1 MVRTVNKKYQV
12 WLAGYYDDFNGA
24 RAIPDDKNSPG
35 TDRDHTNSHHGN
47 PMNGEATLNPRYR
60 WAQPDRDHTGGNEY
74 APDAQ
79 KLLKNDGLFEFI
91 SHDDTRQS
99 NDDWE
104 GRAQLQ
110 YPDGHVANRYKFG
123 GSGSVGFHRF
133 INGYDT
139 LGSYLVPTG
148 TNDATFGRAT
158 MQGYDTASYDTTD
171 DAGVKDTS
179 GNFVQRGHLT
189 GVWMGEALKEDSTDT
204 SNTPHRLFAEVTSPA
219 KKPFLVVQ
227 SARYN
232 KSNNSAVPVLIYDG
246 PLNTRLDGDVF
257 TARMAVRGHKQVGDW
272 TKIGLRFEIGFPEPT
287 TDLTDTGFGLGTS
300 DAAINEVIPLN
311 YTTGGMNVTYD
322 TAGELYDSS
331 GTEQS
336 YTNDDAWIDIDFVM
350 DYSAGEYDIYVNGTR
365 IKENASMVGSPTA
378 ANLYGYQIS
387 IVNAET
393 GSTEGYVSYTMFDR
407 VGLVRYL
414 TDNVTGDNDDA
425 PITKLNMSR
434 AVNGISSCSID
445 VSDIPALHSDN
456 LRGSN
461 AANYQHNIKDLFV
474 ATSALDWQLLIFGE
488 DSPRIDRP
496 LWRGIVDNFSI
507 KEKRR
512 DRILTFQ
519 ASDALSIMDRTV
531 PLWEVGQESLNDNE
545 AETDYWLYEAQG
557 FKNTMNLGSRELK
570 LLGPDLGFDK
580 DSGYLETSTQRTQL
594 GSGHPIQMY
603 NNEDTLGPNNIEDF
617 HEGLGILGFNEDTSG
632 NTQIHLSRSDHGLTH
647 PVNITITNSANHNG
661 TYASSSVS
669 GNVITVAGGTLAVT
683 GETAKIIYMGKA
695 WGPFFDPSEYSN
707 ENDILWLG
715 KENTNPDPSWL
726 PDAADQPHEVNI
738 IFDADPGLSINDEF
752 YVNSRTIGNANYTG
766 AIYKGRHKVKQIK
779 QTRSYFN
786 NTHDN
791 FQNILYWVKTY
802 TAKDA
807 TSDYGVFCQSSAAN
821 TDALKTNNDR
831 VEWSKDTGIITNVTE
846 FPERVLHA
854 RWMRDLPQSLWFQY
868 HFGRIQF
875 DPANTITQQGV
886 YNGITYTPSSTSF
899 RVPPASYAGL
909 PQYGI
914 AEIYRNGNFLGKFIY
929 QGKKDNGSSEYYL
942 VGVKYMFDY
951 VSVSNSD
958 KIKVRSISND
968 YKHIWLLWSDMRNNS
983 RANADALDRKQ
994 DFGLQYPISDNYNF
1008 DLFYAEQRNADGNL
1022 DKFAS
1027 LKNGD
1032 DISVWNIDSTS
1043 DPITGGAFSKPADY
1057 TKPASATLGESS
1069 GKLTIT
1075 ISSSDMTNKFPSG
1088 VDFVHLTGS
1097 TAHDG
1102 IHTITGK
1109 TSTVLTTATTHTAST
1124 YQVLSSAV
1132 VYPTTGSDLDLTQYQ
1147 DWEDKAGAFVV
1158 IDTSPFFNLN
1168 THINDGKIGQIAG
1181 LRTNLGDYVATNE
1194 GFPMLIDNYWYEA
1207 TPSYLTTD
1215 TRALTHPNAK
1225 HLQGKATLVTD
1236 IDSDG
1241 VFLENSYTGLPIDD
1255 PTIFDNQG
1263 YGFVRAIVNR
1273 DNNEPNMQD
1282 FYFSYENKTDTQLP
1296 SSGVYTVSSSPS
1308 SGGSYGGIA
1317 TTQVITVSGATFPA
1331 DGVKEGM
1338 ILERT
1343 NAGGTETSR
1352 HNILNVG
1359 EVDDTNS
1366 NTKLVVS
1373 GSSFAI
1379 NDTFTIPPQ
1388 LGKVFMTSLTDEEI
1402 NLARTSNEG
1411 FSEAIQEKYNALET
1425 SWTNFGLI
1433 GPSDAKSVEVHS
1445 SFGAVFMLRLLM
1457 HMNGRIKSKNSGT
1470 FYESDKVRTLWNAA
1484 ITDSWLPPTRLT
1496 AIYDINNVPNTSIM
1510 TTYSDT
1516 TSNDSYGS
1524 ILETKGKTLAS
1535 ILSAMRQKSGFG
1547 DLNSLKTTFSYLVG
1561 RDGRI
1566 EFRPKFNSHLSFT
1579 RQNIKVANFT
1589 SQMTSQISH
1598 VRVYYNNGAS
1608 FIDHPK
1614 PALSDT
1620 TRWRIVEMPSI
1631 RNSVEALQIAKQE
1644 YNKNQNAPMQLTIN
1658 PILEESINNKM
1669 IDQGRY
1675 GYISDPYVALQ
1686 SKLQTVTNANKFV
1699 TNWTRLGTGG
1709 VLFPGMV
1716 NALDGNL
1723 KTTTDI
1729 YARYGISKVDNNPT
1743 TIAYNDNYTWYGSNS
1758 ISYALQV
1765 VHVTQ
1770 NMPLV
1775 NSNGNSMRIWIDLKN
1790 QDGTSIDEAEF
1801 TITLADYDFTGNRR
1815 ISGTANGSETIN
1827 VKHSGFYE
1835 IPVPSSYDSSA
1846 GGKIVV
1852 SFNAEYCRALLRHRC
1867 GNPSQTD
1874 HTAPNYI
1881 LDSSVDNGSG
1891 SVNANSIF
1899 PLGKRAHDFQGGF
1912 ADDRAVWYAP
1922 RVQICKDMKYH
1933 PASIVSVTDPG
1944 LGLNTATSLVVK
1956 EVNWNVTAGKTDEVT
1971 LKLERDESIRLGGFL
1986 SHVYGSDGTGH
1997 AIGNTGISSGMG
2009 SEHNSPYPPGGQP
2022 SPPSNPPG
2030 SDLTPDLPVG
2040 GTLDPDG
2047 NGYGETELTINQ
2059 QSSTTFNRYIG
2070 RMDMNDLGNSN
2081 FSILGMRNEGS
2092 MMTAM
2097 RGIEGSD
2104 VSIIATGGSA
2114 ALTADGYVFGAK
2126 GLVGTA
2132 DAVATSQRVS
2142 LETQFTTPED
2152 VVNDDLIITAKISC
2166 GAGAVKSKGVL
2177 EITATV
2183 ENTGTSVTNTV
2194 SISTNTQQKTVD
2206 LLPLT
2211 SLSGIKTPKNRVSV
2225 RIVRKP
2231 GTGNDD
2237 ANTSSITL
2245 HNLDVRMN
2253 RASIPGRSTAT
2264 QFSTFS

>member
-1 MVRTVNKKYQV
+1 M
-12 WLAGYYDDFNGA
+12 
-24 RAIPDDKNSPG
+24 
-35 TDRDHTNSHHGN
+35 
-47 PMNGEATLNPRYR
+47 
-60 WAQPDRDHTGGNEY
+60 
-74 APDAQ
+74 
-79 KLLKNDGLFEFI
+79 
-91 SHDDTRQS
+91 
-99 NDDWE
+99 
-104 GRAQLQ
+104 
-110 YPDGHVANRYKFG
+110 
-123 GSGSVGFHRF
+123 
-133 INGYDT
+133 
-139 LGSYLVPTG
+139 
-148 TNDATFGRAT
+148 
-158 MQGYDTASYDTTD
+158 
-171 DAGVKDTS
+171 
-179 GNFVQRGHLT
+179 
-189 GVWMGEALKEDSTDT
+189 
-204 SNTPHRLFAEVTSPA
+204 
-219 KKPFLVVQ
+219 
-227 SARYN
+227 
-232 KSNNSAVPVLIYDG
+232 
-246 PLNTRLDGDVF
+246 
-257 TARMAVRGHKQVGDW
+257 
-272 TKIGLRFEIGFPEPT
+272 
-287 TDLTDTGFGLGTS
+287 
-300 DAAINEVIPLN
+300 
-311 YTTGGMNVTYD
+311 
-322 TAGELYDSS
+322 
-331 GTEQS
+331 
-336 YTNDDAWIDIDFVM
+336 
-350 DYSAGEYDIYVNGTR
+350 
-365 IKENASMVGSPTA
+365 
-378 ANLYGYQIS
+378 
-387 IVNAET
+387 
-393 GSTEGYVSYTMFDR
+393 
-407 VGLVRYL
+407 
-414 TDNVTGDNDDA
+414 
-425 PITKLNMSR
+425 
-434 AVNGISSCSID
+434 
-445 VSDIPALHSDN
+445 
-456 LRGSN
+456 
-461 AANYQHNIKDLFV
+461 
-474 ATSALDWQLLIFGE
+474 
-488 DSPRIDRP
+488 
-496 LWRGIVDNFSI
+496 
-507 KEKRR
+507 
-512 DRILTFQ
+512 
-519 ASDALSIMDRTV
+519 
-531 PLWEVGQESLNDNE
+531 
-545 AETDYWLYEAQG
+545 
-557 FKNTMNLGSRELK
+557 
-570 LLGPDLGFDK
+570 
-580 DSGYLETSTQRTQL
+580 
-594 GSGHPIQMY
+594 
-603 NNEDTLGPNNIEDF
+603 
-617 HEGLGILGFNEDTSG
+617 
-632 NTQIHLSRSDHGLTH
+632 
-647 PVNITITNSANHNG
+647 
-661 TYASSSVS
+661 
-669 GNVITVAGGTLAVT
+669 
-683 GETAKIIYMGKA
+683 
-695 WGPFFDPSEYSN
+695 
-707 ENDILWLG
+707 
-715 KENTNPDPSWL
+715 
-726 PDAADQPHEVNI
+726 
-738 IFDADPGLSINDEF
+738 
-752 YVNSRTIGNANYTG
+752 
-766 AIYKGRHKVKQIK
+766 
-779 QTRSYFN
+779 
-786 NTHDN
+786 
-791 FQNILYWVKTY
+791 
-802 TAKDA
+802 
-807 TSDYGVFCQSSAAN
+807 
-821 TDALKTNNDR
+821 
-831 VEWSKDTGIITNVTE
+831 
-846 FPERVLHA
+846 
-854 RWMRDLPQSLWFQY
+854 
-868 HFGRIQF
+868 
-875 DPANTITQQGV
+875 
-886 YNGITYTPSSTSF
+886 
-899 RVPPASYAGL
+899 
-909 PQYGI
+909 
-914 AEIYRNGNFLGKFIY
+914 
-929 QGKKDNGSSEYYL
+929 
-942 VGVKYMFDY
+942 
-951 VSVSNSD
+951 
-958 KIKVRSISND
+958 
-968 YKHIWLLWSDMRNNS
+968 
-983 RANADALDRKQ
+983 
-994 DFGLQYPISDNYNF
+994 
-1008 DLFYAEQRNADGNL
+1008 
-1022 DKFAS
+1022 
-1027 LKNGD
+1027 
-1032 DISVWNIDSTS
+1032 
-1043 DPITGGAFSKPADY
+1043 
-1057 TKPASATLGESS
+1057 
-1069 GKLTIT
+1069 
-1075 ISSSDMTNKFPSG
+1075 
-1088 VDFVHLTGS
+1088 
-1097 TAHDG
+1097 
-1102 IHTITGK
+1102 
-1109 TSTVLTTATTHTAST
+1109 
-1124 YQVLSSAV
+1124 
-1132 VYPTTGSDLDLTQYQ
+1132 
-1147 DWEDKAGAFVV
+1147 
-1158 IDTSPFFNLN
+1158 
-1168 THINDGKIGQIAG
+1168 
-1181 LRTNLGDYVATNE
+1181 
-1194 GFPMLIDNYWYEA
+1194 
-1207 TPSYLTTD
+1207 
-1215 TRALTHPNAK
+1215 
-1225 HLQGKATLVTD
+1225 
-1236 IDSDG
+1236 
-1241 VFLENSYTGLPIDD
+1241 
-1255 PTIFDNQG
+1255 
-1263 YGFVRAIVNR
+1263 GFVRAIVNR

-1359 EVDDTNS
+1359 EVDDSNS

-1373 GSSFAI
+1373 GSSFAT

-1457 HMNGRIKSKNSGT
+1457 HMNGRIKSQNSGT

-1815 ISGTANGSETIN
+1815 ISGTANGSTTIN

-1835 IPVPSSYDSSA
+1835 ISVPSSYDSSA
-1846 GGKIVV
+1846 GGKIIV

-1874 HTAPNYI
+1874 HTASNYI

-2030 SDLTPDLPVG
+2030 SDFTPDLPVG

-2070 RMDMNDLGNSN
+2070 RMDMNDLG
-2081 FSILGMRNEGS
+2081 
-2092 MMTAM
+2092 TA
-2097 RGIEGSD
+2097 
-2104 VSIIATGGSA
+2104 
-2114 ALTADGYVFGAK
+2114 
-2126 GLVGTA
+2126 
-2132 DAVATSQRVS
+2132 
-2142 LETQFTTPED
+2142 
-2152 VVNDDLIITAKISC
+2152 
-2166 GAGAVKSKGVL
+2166 
-2177 EITATV
+2177 
-2183 ENTGTSVTNTV
+2183 
-2194 SISTNTQQKTVD
+2194 
-2206 LLPLT
+2206 T
-2211 SLSGIKTPKNRVSV
+2211 SLSWVCETKV
-2225 RIVRKP
+2225 
-2231 GTGNDD
+2231 
-2237 ANTSSITL
+2237 A
-2245 HNLDVRMN
+2245 
-2253 RASIPGRSTAT
+2253 
-2264 QFSTFS
+2264 